1 MCAAQRDEDT
11 KKSHE
16 CWMVCMYSVRQCEWC
31 AFANGKN
38 LCTLAVTNDF
48 RSRVTFSLWTRVLR
62 VLCISHIKK
71 IKVRWLF
78 SPATCECV
86 TKQKRIR
93 FLCDSFFR
101 FRISLFSTNIQIARG
116 LHPWNGT
123 RGKLDSRFLLMAQIV
138 PFCVYLV
145 WFHNSF
151 FFFGM
156 KNVVTFSFFFQG
168 F

>member
-1 MCAAQRDEDT
+1 
-11 KKSHE
+11 
-16 CWMVCMYSVRQCEWC
+16 MYFSSYEWLPFENNF
-31 AFANGKN
+31 FALNAR
-38 LCTLAVTNDF
+38 TPSAVHFT
-48 RSRVTFSLWTRVLR
+48 
-62 VLCISHIKK
+62 HKK

-78 SPATCECV
+78 FACYLWVCYKAKTHPL
-86 TKQKRIR
+86 
-93 FLCDSFFR
+93 FMWLFFC
-101 FRISLFSTNIQIARG
+101 FRISLFSTNIQIAQG

-168 F
+168 LLFFFHFSLEFF

>member
-1 MCAAQRDEDT
+1 MF
-11 KKSHE
+11 
-16 CWMVCMYSVRQCEWC
+16 CMYSVRQYEWC

-48 RSRVTFSLWTRVLR
+48 RSRITFSLRTRVLR

-78 SPATCECV
+78 FACYLWVCYKAKTHPL
-86 TKQKRIR
+86 
-93 FLCDSFFR
+93 FMWLFFR
-101 FRISLFSTNIQIARG
+101 FRTSLFSTNIQIARG

-156 KNVVTFSFFFQG
+156 KNVVTFSFFSRILVF
-168 F
+168 FHFLLEFF